1 MRKRN
6 FPEKVA
12 VFSSPLLKKWIIAIG
27 VVKLSRDCWNC
38 SYKIDTITMKKW
50 MAATDVVK

>member
-38 SYKIDTITMKKW
+38 SYKIDTFTMKKW